1 MNALKELGVTAYPAT
16 EAGIAACAE
25 KLTQGGLVAL
35 PTETVYGLAGD
46 ATNADAIA
54 AIYATKARPQ
64 FNPLI
69 CHIADMEM
77 ARAIGQFNDMAE
89 TLAAAFWPGPL
100 TLVVPRQKDC
110 AIDPL
115 ACAGLDTIALRLP
128 AHEVAQQLLRA
139 FGGPVVAPSANPS
152 GRLSPSSAAH
162 VQDMLPDCDV
172 LNGGACAIGL
182 ESSIVGCLDETPLWL
197 RAGGL
202 ARQDI
207 EACLGRP
214 LSEPPQEEDAAARLA
229 PGRLARHYAPQ
240 SPLRLNA
247 EKAEANELLIG
258 FGGDAPSDCF
268 ANLSPS
274 GDLAEAAAQLFAT
287 LHAADDAA
295 QSRAQGLAIMA
306 IPMHGLGEAI
316 NDRLSRAAA

>member
-1 MNALKELGVTAYPAT
+1 MTAHPAT

-25 KLTQGGLVAL
+25 KLKQGGLVAL

-69 CHIADMEM
+69 CHIADMDS
-77 ARAIGQFNDMAE
+77 ARALGQFNDMAKK
-89 TLAAAFWPGPL
+89 LAAAFWPGPL

-115 ACAGLDTIALRLP
+115 ASAGLDTIALRIP
-128 AHEVAQQLLRA
+128 AHAVTQKLLRA
-139 FGGPVVAPSANPS
+139 VGLPLVAPSANPS

-162 VQDMLPDCDV
+162 VAAMLPDSDV
-172 LNGGACAIGL
+172 LDGGDCAIGL

-207 EACLGRP
+207 EACLGCA
-214 LSEPPQEEDAAARLA
+214 LSDPPQEKDAAARLA
-229 PGRLARHYAPQ
+229 PGRLVRHYAPQ
-240 SPLRLNA
+240 SPMRLNVA
-247 EKAEANELLIG
+247 HAAKDELLIG
-258 FGGDAPSDCF
+258 FGTDAPSDCF

-274 GDLAEAAAQLFAT
+274 GDLTEAAAQLFAV
-287 LHAADDAA
+287 LHAADTAA
-295 QSRAQGLAIMA
+295 QKSQCGLAVMP

-316 NDRLSRAAA
+316 NDRLTRAA